1 MTKKAFE
8 LFIWLILQVVH
19 ADYVRSDQL
28 AQVWASND
36 ANNFENTTEE
46 VKQRRFRCDSSWNF
60 KLRNIFDVH

>member
-46 VKQRRFRCDSSWNF
+46 VKQRRFRCDSS
-60 KLRNIFDVH
+60 